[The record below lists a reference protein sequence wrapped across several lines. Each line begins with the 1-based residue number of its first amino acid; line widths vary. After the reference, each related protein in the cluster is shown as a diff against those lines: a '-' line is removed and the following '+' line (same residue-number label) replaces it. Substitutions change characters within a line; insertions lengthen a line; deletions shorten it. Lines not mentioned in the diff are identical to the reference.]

1 MHQLRLKD
9 MKTTTQTLQQIDRAI
24 RKIADKFPP
33 EVEAT
38 QLTDIHIRVA
48 QDTGELVAFDDDD
61 REITRCV
68 IDEWIEAKEED
79 FYEEVAALLRKAF
92 AEHRKLVDA
101 MSVLKPYSFVLE
113 NDELDVQYELYVVDG
128 DTIIIDPDLMEG
140 LNDDL
145 DDFLKN
151 LMKD

>member
-1 MHQLRLKD
+1 

-68 IDEWIEAKEED
+68 IDEWIEAKEEN

>member
-1 MHQLRLKD
+1 

-113 NDELDVQYELYVVDG
+113 NDELDVQYDLYVVDG